1 LSHYFIIFSS
11 DAAARAYLD
20 QTVRLHTLSRAK
32 GAMENSYFP
41 PPAGYLN
48 EGEDITDVLRGF
60 SLVPGYG
67 KLSLRT
73 IDRPYK
79 PTVTRMLNDGGF
91 VAAAQQ
97 QTKSEDMVLLSID
110 MGRIT
115 QWDLLRAIQDDGK
128 RRNLHWKLAGKEDAI
143 VKLKADEDGP
153 GELREGFQP
162 TPKGWNKP
170 SRYIISFQDR
180 HEVRRFVREW
190 HRRPFPL
197 QREHNPG
204 DEAPPMI
211 NAEIFW

>member
-1 LSHYFIIFSS
+1 
-11 DAAARAYLD
+11 
-20 QTVRLHTLSRAK
+20 
-32 GAMENSYFP
+32 MEDSYFP

-48 EGEDITDVLRGF
+48 EGEDITNVLRGF

-79 PTVTRMLNDGGF
+79 PTVSRMLSDGGF
-91 VAAAQQ
+91 VGAAQQ
-97 QTKSEDMVLLSID
+97 QTRSEDMVLLSID

-143 VKLKADEDGP
+143 VKLKADETSEHGP
-153 GELREGFQP
+153 GELREGFQSA
-162 TPKGWNKP
+162 PKGWNKP

-204 DEAPPMI
+204 DEALPMI
-211 NAEIFW
+211 NAEILW